1 MINIKNH
8 NQENIFDQWSHLTPK
23 QSELLKNSWAELF
36 KEEILPVLPVQKFA
50 ENFKENLGRPTK
62 ELTTCIGVILLQQ
75 MFDLTDKQT
84 KKKLAFDL
92 EWHYALNIPE
102 QSDDMKYISLK
113 TIWSMRNKMVQNN
126 LNEDIFEA
134 VNKRLA
140 DVFDV
145 DADKQRIDSTHI
157 QSNMKR
163 LGRIGLI
170 GRTIEK
176 FIRNLRR
183 QYRESY
189 ASLDKDLIEKYFS
202 DKSNSDKIFA
212 RVNPSEASKTLKE
225 VCENLLYL
233 VERFKNDSDIERM
246 NSYKLME
253 RVLDEQCNLVEEEG
267 DKEVEVKPPKEIPSD
282 SVQNPS
288 DPDTGYD
295 GHKGQGYQIQIMEC
309 YSYPERTESID
320 KGSSVDKDGEEQEE
334 ESTENSEED
343 ELNLITHAEVEPAN
357 EDDSDALDP
366 AIDSTEEQDMKPDE
380 ALGDTKYGSDE
391 NVENAKEKDVD
402 VISPVSGRDKSEDEE
417 ELAESDFNEE
427 NELESCSEGSEPV
440 EQENSDGRHT
450 AKMDKRECEDCEN
463 KESCPVQEGEKYN
476 YFRYTDKEL
485 RISKRRLFEETEEF
499 KDKYRFRSGIE
510 ATMSELDRLTGV
522 KNLRVRG
529 LNNVIFA
536 AIMRII
542 GINIFRATRIMKN
555 K

>member
-23 QSELLKNSWAELF
+23 QRKLLKNSWAELF
-36 KEEILPVLPVQKFA
+36 KEEILPVLPVKKFA
-50 ENFKENLGRPTK
+50 ENFKEDFGRPTK
-62 ELTTCIGVILLQQ
+62 ELNTCIGVILLQQ
-75 MFDLTDKQT
+75 MFDLTDKQAQD
-84 KKKLAFDL
+84 KLAFNQQ
-92 EWHYALNIPE
+92 WHYALNIPE
-102 QSDDMKYISLK
+102 RSDDMRYMSLK
-113 TIWSMRNKMVQNN
+113 TIWSVRQKMVQDE
-126 LNEDIFEA
+126 LSKDIFEA
-134 VNKRLA
+134 VSDRLA

-145 DADKQRIDSTHI
+145 NTDKQRLDSVHI

-176 FIRNLRR
+176 FIRNLKR
-183 QYRESY
+183 QYRDSY
-189 ASLDKDLIEKYFS
+189 DSLDKDVIDKYFS
-202 DKSNSDKIFA
+202 DDSDSDKIFS
-212 RVNPSEASKTLKE
+212 RVNPSDSSKTLEE
-225 VCENLLYL
+225 VCEDLLYL

-267 DKEVEVKPPKEIPSD
+267 DKGVEVKPPKEISSD

-309 YSYPERTESID
+309 YSYPERTEPID
-320 KGSSVDKDGEEQEE
+320 KGYSVDEDKKEGEEEH
-334 ESTENSEED
+334 
-343 ELNLITHAEVEPAN
+343 LNLITYAEVEPAN

-366 AIDSTEEQDMKPDE
+366 AIESTNARDMKPDE
-380 ALGDTKYGSDE
+380 ALADTKYGSDE
-391 NVENAKEKDVD
+391 NVEEAKEKDVD
-402 VISPVSGRDKSEDEE
+402 VISPVQGRDKSEGKE
-417 ELAESDFNEE
+417 ELAESNFNDD
-427 NELESCSEGSEPV
+427 NELENCSEGSEPV
-440 EQENSDGRHT
+440 EQENNDGQHT
-450 AKMDKRECEDCEN
+450 AKMDKSDCEDCGN
-463 KESCPVQEGEKYN
+463 KESCPVQEGKKYN

-499 KDKYRFRSGIE
+499 KDKYRYRSGIE

-529 LNNVIFA
+529 LDNVIFA

-555 K
+555 R